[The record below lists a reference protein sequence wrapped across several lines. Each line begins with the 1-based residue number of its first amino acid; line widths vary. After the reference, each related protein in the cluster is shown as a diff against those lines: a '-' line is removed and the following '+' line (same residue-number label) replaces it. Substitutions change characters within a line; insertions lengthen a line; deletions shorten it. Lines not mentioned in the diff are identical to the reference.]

1 MKQEVKPAWY
11 SLARTG
17 MNSSSS
23 SIAGETV
30 SDTLDKATATSCD
43 AVAPQLFI
51 ALQCDRTEA
60 GSSRHSLV
68 DVDRVLL
75 ARQPTRSAQR
85 VLHESAATLTL
96 GLPDSHMSSQHAWL
110 VREGSRFFL
119 DDAGSRNGTRINGA
133 LVRGRIPLVDGD
145 VFEAGRTV
153 FVFRAAFPTPPDAPL
168 DFDPCADK
176 ATLRE
181 HPILSTLHGSLAR
194 SVEGLRRIAKSA
206 VPVLLLGET
215 GTGKEVIARAV
226 HRASDRPG
234 AFVAVN
240 CGALPPSL
248 LEAQLFGHVRGA
260 FSGAVTDAPGFLRS
274 ADRGTLFLDEIADL
288 QLPSQAALLRALQ
301 EGEVVPVGGVRPI
314 KTDLRVVAATHRPL
328 EENVGR
334 GEFRSDL
341 FARIAGFTFRVPR
354 LRERREDIGLLVAAL
369 TQQAPM
375 RLSTRAGQALLRF
388 DWPLNVREL
397 RHALDV
403 ATTLAQGGT
412 IDLEHLPPAV
422 ARAVGKPAAGTDPI
436 QEALVT
442 ALSRHRGNVSEVAR
456 ELGKARAQVHRWLRR
471 FGLDPRS
478 FRR

>member
-1 MKQEVKPAWY
+1 MKPSTVA
-11 SLARTG
+11 S
-17 MNSSSS
+17 
-23 SIAGETV
+23 ETA
-30 SDTLDKATATSCD
+30 SDTLERAHATACD
-43 AVAPQLFI
+43 AFAPHLFV
-51 ALQCDRTEA
+51 ALQCDRIET
-60 GSSRHSLV
+60 GGSRHSLV
-68 DVDRVLL
+68 DIDRVLL
-75 ARQPTRSAQR
+75 ARQPTRSVERALR
-85 VLHESAATLTL
+85 DSVATLTL
-96 GLPDSHMSSQHAWL
+96 GVADSHMSSQHARL
-110 VREGSRFFL
+110 VREGARFFL
-119 DDAGSRNGTRINGA
+119 DDARSRNGTRINGA

-153 FVFRAAFPTPPDAPL
+153 FVFRAAFPTPADAPP
-168 DFDPCADK
+168 DFDPCAEP
-176 ATLRE
+176 ALRE
-181 HPILSTLHGSLAR
+181 QAILSTLHGSLAR
-194 SVEGLRRIAKSA
+194 SVVGLRRIANSA

-215 GTGKEVIARAV
+215 GTGKEVVARAI
-226 HRASDRPG
+226 HRVSGRAG

-240 CGALPPSL
+240 CGALPPTI

-260 FSGAVTDAPGFLRS
+260 FSGAVTDALGFLRS
-274 ADRGTLFLDEIADL
+274 ADRGTLFLDEIGDL
-288 QLPSQAALLRALQ
+288 PPAGQVALLRSLQ

-328 EENVGR
+328 EESVGR

-341 FARIAGFTFRVPR
+341 FARIAGYTFRVPP

-369 TQQAPM
+369 TQRAPI
-375 RLSTRAGQALLRF
+375 RLSPRAGQALLRF

-403 ATTLAQGGT
+403 ASTLAEGGT

-422 ARAVGKPAAGTDPI
+422 AQAIAKPAAGTDPI
-436 QEALVT
+436 QDALVA

-471 FGLDPRS
+471 FGLDAGS